1 MRRNGISTGLTD
13 SRPTGVVYAVPLGKR
28 SVAKRGMLRDG
39 VGWLQRCWLDKAGG
53 AARQAELGR
62 VRVHCVRVHAAV
74 RPPALRDGLHLPA
87 GRRFDPPLQAHARVL
102 RGARGSGAA
111 VAGTLA
117 RPQSDRKSL
126 VDHEPPCVR

>member
-1 MRRNGISTGLTD
+1 MVWANFSAAGKTKLHVLHGKQNSD
-13 SRPTGVVYAVPLGKR
+13 DYVYTV
-28 SVAKRGMLRDG
+28 SEFMLPYAHQHYG
-39 VGWLQRCWLDKAGG
+39 T
-53 AARQAELGR
+53 
-62 VRVHCVRVHAAV
+62 
-74 RPPALRDGLHLPA
+74 DGLHLPA

-126 VDHEPPCVR
+126 VDHEPLRVR